1 MAQSTIL
8 LTAVLQDEHMNE
20 QRNLLLAIVVSVA
33 ILFGFQLV
41 FSPQTM
47 LPDEENE
54 PAQTGITQTPTRD
67 FVQSPP
73 NDREDL
79 SVPVDPSAERTVLLE
94 EAARIPINPHDE
106 GAAISGSIALKGARI
121 DDVVLN
127 RYQEEIEPNSPRI
140 VMFSPLETALPY
152 YADFGW
158 VVDQGIE
165 IELPDGETIWSADR
179 DKLIPSQPVKLSWQN
194 GEGLRFEREIA
205 VDENYMFT
213 ITDRVINDGTRSLL
227 LYPYGLISRTDE
239 PDTLGFFILHEGPLG
254 VFDGTLQELTYDD
267 LRDNPAETVQS
278 TGGWIGITDKY
289 WLAALIPDQNIP
301 MTGRFYYTNTGS
313 REKFQVDYLLE
324 GKPLAPAG
332 RIEVTNRLFAGA
344 KVVTLLDQY
353 ESDFGIARFDL
364 AVDFG
369 WFYFLTKPLFYL
381 IHYLT
386 GYLGNI
392 GLAILSVTVII
403 KLVFFPLANKSY
415 TAMSKLKKLQPD
427 MMKLREQFGDDKVR
441 LNQEMM
447 ALYKR
452 EGANPLAGCLPI
464 VIQIPVFFALYKVLF
479 VTIEMRHA
487 PFYGWVQDLSA
498 PDPTSIFNLFGL
510 LPYTPPEFLAIGL
523 WPLAMGFTMWLQQ
536 KLNPAPPDPTQARI
550 MMLLPVVFTFL
561 FARFAAGLVIYWTWN
576 NVLSILQQWVIMR
589 RMGVRA

>member
-1 MAQSTIL
+1 
-8 LTAVLQDEHMNE
+8 MNE

-33 ILFGFQLV
+33 ILFGFQLA
-41 FSPQTM
+41 FGPETM
-47 LPDEENE
+47 PPGEESASIE
-54 PAQTGITQTPTRD
+54 TVTPRAPTRERAQTPLNDRADPSVSSDIGVERAVVPEQTPR
-67 FVQSPP
+67 
-73 NDREDL
+73 
-79 SVPVDPSAERTVLLE
+79 VL
-94 EAARIPINPHDE
+94 INPDAE
-106 GAAISGSIALKGARI
+106 GAAISGSIALKGGRI

-127 RYQEEIEPNSPRI
+127 KYREDIESDSPRI
-140 VMFSPLETALPY
+140 VMFSPSERSHPY
-152 YADFGW
+152 HAEFGW
-158 VVDQGIE
+158 VADQGVE
-165 IELPDGETIWSADR
+165 VNLPDSETVWVADHN
-179 DKLIPSQPVKLSWQN
+179 KLTPAKPVKLSWQN
-194 GEGLRFEREIA
+194 EEGLRFEREIRI
-205 VDENYMFT
+205 DEQYMFT
-213 ITDRVINDGTRSLL
+213 VTDRVINDGNRSLV

-239 PDTLGFFILHEGPLG
+239 PKTLGFFILHEGPLG
-254 VFDGTLQELTYDD
+254 VFDDTLQELSYDD
-267 LRDNPAETVQS
+267 LRDKRAETTES

-289 WLAALIPDQNIP
+289 WLAALIPDQDIP
-301 MTGRFYYTNTGS
+301 MTGRFFYTNTNN
-313 REKFQVDYLLE
+313 REKFQVDYILAE
-324 GKPLAPAG
+324 KSLAPSG
-332 RIEVTNRLFAGA
+332 RIEVTNHLFAGA

-353 ESDFGIARFDL
+353 ESDLGIARFDL

-415 TAMSKLKKLQPD
+415 AAMSKLKKLQPE
-427 MMKLREQFGDDKVR
+427 MMKLREQLGDDKVR

-447 ALYKR
+447 ALYKK

-464 VIQIPVFFALYKVLF
+464 LIQIPVFFALYKVLF

-487 PFYGWVQDLSA
+487 PFYGWIRDLSA

-510 LPYTPPEFLAIGL
+510 LPYAPPEFLVIGF
-523 WPLAMGFTMWLQQ
+523 WPLAMGLTMWLQQ
-536 KLNPAPPDPTQARI
+536 KLNPAPPDPVQARI
-550 MMLLPVVFTFL
+550 MMLLPIVFTFL

-589 RMGVRA
+589 RMGVKA